1 MRPFRDGAPFLLLIE
16 TPQTFWVPV
25 TFFPYCVSL
34 FVTTVSYDNDRLL
47 ASILCI
53 KLLHVTF
60 VFCPHLLQHIPF
72 LLVNFTFS
80 HYVSSTP
87 FCFATRAHLCIFFL
101 PISGVSDYATISL
114 AQIYQDAN
122 VSYVFRGMSYPP
134 KLRLNVGNKKGVASD
149 EPSPGGC
156 RSTAAASLTDG
167 SSLAARLSRLRLA
180 GLACS
185 WCVARV
191 FFENGQPARGPAV
204 CGMRE

>member
-72 LLVNFTFS
+72 LLVNFTSF
-80 HYVSSTP
+80 HIVSCTP
-87 FCFATRAHLCIFFL
+87 LCFATTAHLGALRHRFRDVLRSFSCSSKKSHVNFT
-101 PISGVSDYATISL
+101 YADETHV
-114 AQIYQDAN
+114 YDAE
-122 VSYVFRGMSYPP
+122 SPPRGFQA
-134 KLRLNVGNKKGVASD
+134 NFAN
-149 EPSPGGC
+149 
-156 RSTAAASLTDG
+156 
-167 SSLAARLSRLRLA
+167 SSNMQ
-180 GLACS
+180 
-185 WCVARV
+185 V
-191 FFENGQPARGPAV
+191 
-204 CGMRE
+204 